1 MKIIIKE
8 AEKEDMK
15 DVIALIKELAK
26 FEKEPKEVDI
36 DSTILINDGFI
47 ENSYFKCFV
56 AKNEN
61 KTIGASFG
69 IRI

>member
-8 AEKEDMK
+8 AKKEDMK

-47 ENSYFKCFV
+47 KNSY
-56 AKNEN
+56 
-61 KTIGASFG
+61 
-69 IRI
+69 

>member
-47 ENSYFKCFV
+47 ENSYSKCFV
-56 AKNEN
+56 AK
-61 KTIGASFG
+61 K
-69 IRI
+69 